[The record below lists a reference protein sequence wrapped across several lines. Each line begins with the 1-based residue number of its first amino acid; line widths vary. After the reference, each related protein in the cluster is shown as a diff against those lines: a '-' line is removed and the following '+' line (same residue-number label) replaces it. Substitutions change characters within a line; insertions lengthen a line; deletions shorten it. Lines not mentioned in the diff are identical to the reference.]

1 LIKIHA
7 PSIETDKAGMATI
20 DKPAKIK
27 AKAIKAEAIDP
38 RVIRYFMHKPFRI

>member
-7 PSIETDKAGMATI
+7 PSIETAIAGKATI

-27 AKAIKAEAIDP
+27 AKAMRAEAIDP
-38 RVIRYFMHKPFRI
+38 RVIRYFIF

>member
-7 PSIETDKAGMATI
+7 PSIETARAGKATM

-38 RVIRYFMHKPFRI
+38 RVIRYFMRMLFQI